1 MTMNLSYQHR
11 ELPRYNIREDEM
23 TQPCVVLYDWNAEEK
38 TVRIDVNRLG
48 AGSGVDDA
56 DDYADLFRPKWHGIG
71 RRAGSAIL
79 GTVLGLC
86 VAIGLFALLESSD
99 AEGGPTGALVEVPQ
113 R

>member
-1 MTMNLSYQHR
+1 MNLGYQHR
-11 ELPRYNIREDEM
+11 ELPRYGIREDEM
-23 TQPCVVLYDWNAEEK
+23 TKPCVVLYDWNAEEK
-38 TVRIDVNRLG
+38 TVRID
-48 AGSGVDDA
+48 GSQLDVGKERDEA

-86 VAIGLFALLESSD
+86 VAIGLFALVESSG
-99 AEGGPTGALVEVPQ
+99 ESGQTGALVEVPQ

>member
-1 MTMNLSYQHR
+1 MNLGYQHR
-11 ELPRYNIREDEM
+11 ELPRYGIREDEM
-23 TQPCVVLYDWNAEEK
+23 TKPCVVLYDWNAEEK
-38 TVRIDVNRLG
+38 TVRIDASQLG
-48 AGSGVDDA
+48 AARDEA

-86 VAIGLFALLESSD
+86 VAIGLFALVEANS
-99 AEGGPTGALVEVPQ
+99 EGGPTGALVEVPQ